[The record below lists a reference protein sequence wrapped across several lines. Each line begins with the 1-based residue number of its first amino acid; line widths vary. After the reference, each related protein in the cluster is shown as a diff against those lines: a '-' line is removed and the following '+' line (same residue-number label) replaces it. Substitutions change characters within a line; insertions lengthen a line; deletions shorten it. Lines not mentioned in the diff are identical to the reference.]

1 MPFMPSV
8 AGEHGTSL
16 GPLVVMPALPAAVL
30 GLPALAL
37 PALALPPLAVLP
49 PLTNALPALA
59 ALTLPPVAARP
70 PLPSKKSTEL
80 LAPQPTMQLEPTVS
94 NIAATKSRIT
104 ENYYAAARAHSRG
117 E

>member
-1 MPFMPSV
+1 MPSV

-30 GLPALAL
+30 GL